1 MGPLL
6 EFLSFDR
13 FRVETI
19 NGTATAPEDYIH
31 LEEDVHFAVNEQ
43 LRQLYV
49 EIIDDNEWEPDEF
62 FFVKLSLPEKE
73 ENEDIVLGNISI
85 TQVTII
91 NDDGRSDSYIIFI
104 SYIICSAKIKIILI
118 LLLVTKF

>member
-1 MGPLL
+1 M
-6 EFLSFDR
+6 
-13 FRVETI
+13 ETI

-31 LEEDVHFAVNEQ
+31 LEEDVHFANNEQ

-62 FFVKLSLPEKE
+62 FFVKLALPEAE

-91 NDDGRSDSYIIFI
+91 NDDGMNMSFISTSGLLLIHNRVIMYVVIFLECRYII
-104 SYIICSAKIKIILI
+104 
-118 LLLVTKF
+118 TRRNT

>member
-1 MGPLL
+1 M
-6 EFLSFDR
+6 
-13 FRVETI
+13 
-19 NGTATAPEDYIH
+19 
-31 LEEDVHFAVNEQ
+31 EEDVHFATNEQ

-62 FFVKLSLPEKE
+62 FFVKLSLPDKE

-91 NDDGRSDSYIIFI
+91 NDDGRSSVIYRLV
-104 SYIICSAKIKIILI
+104 ICSLKIKKISFYCVSRNFDVAAETIYFHGFFLITILI
-118 LLLVTKF
+118 IQINT

>member
-13 FRVETI
+13 CRVETI

-91 NDDGRSDSYIIFI
+91 NDDGRSDFI
-104 SYIICSAKIKIILI
+104 LSFSFHISFVLPRLK
-118 LLLVTKF
+118 

>member
-1 MGPLL
+1 MYNLGTVIIEWCAPYL
-6 EFLSFDR
+6 EFSSFDR
-13 FRVETI
+13 CRVETI

-31 LEEDVHFAVNEQ
+31 LEEDVHFASNEQ

-85 TQVTII
+85 TQITII
-91 NDDGRSDSYIIFI
+91 NDDGRSSIIYRLF
-104 SYIICSAKIKIILI
+104 SQD
-118 LLLVTKF
+118 